1 MTRQHN
7 QHIVCGSCGAMTTT
21 ETAFG
26 RWIRNNTEL
35 DSIKHTMVVQ
45 DQDYWIHKYATNG
58 TKSFKLLVGV
68 EIKTMGAQLT
78 EPQRDLLHIL
88 NQLMRNRK
96 QTPTKN
102 LKWQAGPGINVVQSL
117 MHTCNVRLRA
127 YGMHVLT
134 FSGLGPDDSDSI
146 SWDGTP
152 IDVETL
158 TQILRFDLD
167 PDTLKP
173 IDLKPHHMNHANKVM
188 RLFK

>member
-7 QHIVCGSCGAMTTT
+7 QQIHCVSCGAITTT

-35 DSIKHTMVVQ
+35 DSIKDAIVVQ
-45 DQDYWIHKYATNG
+45 DQDYWIHKYTDNG
-58 TKSFKLLVGV
+58 TKSFQLLCGV
-68 EIKTMGAQLT
+68 EIKTMGGKMSNSQK
-78 EPQRDLLHIL
+78 DVVHII

-96 QTPTKN
+96 QTPTKDV
-102 LKWQAGPGINVVQSL
+102 KWQAGSGINVVKSL
-117 MHTCNVRLRA
+117 MSKCEVRLKS

-134 FSGLGPDDSDSI
+134 FSGLGPDDSDLI
-146 SWDGTP
+146 LWDKNR

-158 TQILRFDLD
+158 TKILRFDLD

-173 IDLKPHHMNHANKVM
+173 IDLKPHHMTHASKVM
-188 RLFK
+188 RLF